1 MKLKLLYT
9 DLQFET
15 AINIDNYSNKEVY
28 YNKLKQADNSC
39 ILTIPY
45 NLTIQNFI
53 NMYSG
58 KNIKAV
64 ITDGENVVLTG
75 YIRKNYSFSKKQR
88 NQDIELEIVSPSYLL
103 DVNTEEFFA
112 LTNTSLGVAVN
123 SLLAK
128 AGFSSNVELNEEIGA
143 FVLEEGTNVKETLT
157 ELLLEYG
164 YCYDFD
170 NEGNF
175 IVYPLFN
182 IPENSS
188 ITQVFDGTNC
198 LEEIKVDKEEQDYDG
213 VSVEWNSVELVSNK
227 LIFADTT
234 NGASGDDCSILLP
247 AKSYLGEV
255 DDATSYYIE
264 YDCAEGEVV
273 YVNDASLIIES
284 TNNNGLTYSFE
295 NLGTKGELSI
305 YNKSDSSIKITKIN
319 VYGDL
324 YVNKSTNKTKTSG
337 KKLEELTAGWIH
349 DVSKAKEFAENY
361 ANYINYADFS
371 VSVKSRTNFALGTF
385 VKITD
390 TGLGTIYGRII
401 HKTTKLSTKAIEYK
415 IEAISEYEPA
425 TASNSSTKKS
435 TLIAN
440 VLFGKDGKDGTNGVS
455 IRNKG
460 NWASDIA
467 YVNNSSYID
476 VVYYSTNGCSYSC
489 KKSHTSSSSILPT
502 NTTYWQLVASKG
514 ATGAQ
519 GAQGV
524 SIRNKGNWASDIAY
538 VNNNSYIDVVYYSTN
553 GCSYSCKKSHTSS
566 SSILPTN
573 TTYWQLVAS
582 KGATGATGAQ
592 GVRGAQYRGAYSSAP
607 TSSLIN
613 GDWYLNTTDGYCYYY
628 TSSSSKWTKIT
639 NYTDYRYTQAIDDM
653 VNLSATLTSNTNLT
667 ASVNTWISNLVAGNA
682 LINKLQTKTISLQ
695 DSGLIKSS
703 NYVSGESGFF
713 VNSNGDCE
721 FNSGRFRGGLG
732 DIQTFFTWEKGQTG
746 EKTYQFE
753 VNEPVKLILYT
764 YAQMSNFI
772 TRVLIADLIVYCA
785 IEESDNE
792 YSAPFINGT
801 IYDERL
807 IFTTYN
813 GHILFKYNLEV
824 NNYDIV
830 KTIAIIQ
837 KLGDL

>member
-467 YVNNSSYID
+467 YVNN
-476 VVYYSTNGCSYSC
+476 
-489 KKSHTSSSSILPT
+489 
-502 NTTYWQLVASKG
+502 
-514 ATGAQ
+514 
-519 GAQGV
+519 
-524 SIRNKGNWASDIAY
+524 
-538 VNNNSYIDVVYYSTN
+538 NSYIDVVYYSTN

-824 NNYDIV
+824 NNCDIA